1 MNFIIKRFIILTF
14 LILSISA
21 FAYNPI
27 AESRFYPY
35 DGEGDFVELPAYF
48 GSAVGCF
55 ITGYPAAVITE
66 PLRLVVPNSP
76 WCDNIGFYIVAGTS
90 KGFGAAFGAI
100 PFLCKKLFYDLPTG
114 DRVAVKEKTITLPQ
128 QLVTPPV
135 PEDIG
140 DVKNLA
146 SDTADIIQDQAIE
159 LKSEKEI
166 KSEAKAEK
174 RKKEKQKAKEEKKE
188 QITKEDNSKPQETT
202 QEDYYYHPEETK
214 KEPVEVSPNLPSWVH
229 EELKN

>member
-1 MNFIIKRFIILTF
+1 MI
-14 LILSISA
+14 
-21 FAYNPI
+21 YQP
-27 AESRFYPY
+27 
-35 DGEGDFVELPAYF
+35 D
-48 GSAVGCF
+48 
-55 ITGYPAAVITE
+55 
-66 PLRLVVPNSP
+66 
-76 WCDNIGFYIVAGTS
+76 
-90 KGFGAAFGAI
+90 
-100 PFLCKKLFYDLPTG
+100 
-114 DRVAVKEKTITLPQ
+114 DRVAVKEKTITLPL

-202 QEDYYYHPEETK
+202 QKDYYYHPEETK